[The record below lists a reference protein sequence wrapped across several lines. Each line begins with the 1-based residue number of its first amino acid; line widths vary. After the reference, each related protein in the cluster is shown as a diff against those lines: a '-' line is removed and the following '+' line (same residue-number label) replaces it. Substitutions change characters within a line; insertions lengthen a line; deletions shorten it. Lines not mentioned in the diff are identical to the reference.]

1 MYTHQRLK
9 LFTDFLPVL
18 RSFLRRNSTQYY
30 RSRCSALN
38 SRVSNSLVKYALHF
52 NSLVLHPYK
61 PFRDGC
67 QVASTTRE
75 ASTSD
80 S

>member
-18 RSFLRRNSTQYY
+18 VISNTEQHAILSARR
-30 RSRCSALN
+30 SALDQ
-38 SRVSNSLVKYALHF
+38 RVSNSLIKYALHF
-52 NSLVLHPYK
+52 NNSVLFPYK
-61 PFRDGC
+61 PFRDDYSL
-67 QVASTTRE
+67 ATITRE